1 VSCFVRHWARDCLS
15 DEKISLHTVMVIRH
29 QWSMSPQCWGWVTQG
44 LDICLPPGGLG
55 RWPCPSTCGHV
66 YCKLLWPGAMV
77 TPVILATQRQRS
89 GGWRLKA
96 SPGTLSRKTTSQK
109 RADGVA
115 QDEGQVQ
122 APVPPKKKIC
132 FLAF

>member
-1 VSCFVRHWARDCLS
+1 
-15 DEKISLHTVMVIRH
+15 
-29 QWSMSPQCWGWVTQG
+29 
-44 LDICLPPGGLG
+44 
-55 RWPCPSTCGHV
+55 
-66 YCKLLWPGAMV
+66 MV

-122 APVPPKKKIC
+122 APVPPKKKNLLFSLLKQKLINLI
-132 FLAF
+132 F